1 MLGDFTDEFFN
12 ISVVKKKQFLKLVS
26 IRWQKMHQF
35 RTGLYIWETILIKPS
50 SLFIL
55 PWTILKVFFFLTF
68 YNIASVLG
76 FGLLGLDSCGI
87 LVP

>member
-1 MLGDFTDEFFN
+1 
-12 ISVVKKKQFLKLVS
+12 
-26 IRWQKMHQF
+26 MHQF
-35 RTGLYIWETILIKPS
+35 RTGLYIWETILIKLS
-50 SLFIL
+50 SVFIL
-55 PWTILKVFFFLTF
+55 PWTILKVFFFFLTF

>member
-35 RTGLYIWETILIKPS
+35 RTGLYIWETILIKLS

-55 PWTILKVFFFLTF
+55 PWTILKVFFFLNF
-68 YNIASVLG
+68 SKIASFLG
-76 FGLLGLDSCGI
+76 FGLLGLD
-87 LVP
+87 